1 MPVALGHSS
10 VGSTHIRDAHGKV
23 WDYRVRPLAVVLV
36 FRQSQTTRGGMNWD
50 AVAAVS
56 EVVGAI
62 AIVITLIY
70 LAQQLRQNT
79 KAIKSAT
86 WQATQDAEQRFDGMI
101 ASDSLMAELFDRGME
116 QGLGSVQK
124 GERTRLW
131 LIQKQLLDLYQT
143 HHYHYENGII
153 DEDLWR
159 NWVAQLDDGLSDFP
173 NWGRDMVPRLKY
185 LRPSFRAFLEHHL
198 RKHDIEV
205 GDEATR
211 GFSRE

>member
-1 MPVALGHSS
+1 M
-10 VGSTHIRDAHGKV
+10 
-23 WDYRVRPLAVVLV
+23 
-36 FRQSQTTRGGMNWD
+36 RGGMNWD